1 MGLASLGISTGD
13 VLSGGFGN
21 HGVSGDELADIFGA
35 IAESESLQAAQER
48 EARAKRTKLFLIS
61 GSVIGALSFI
71 LLLYYLSSKKS
82 KKPKI

>member
-35 IAESESLQAAQER
+35 MAQSETIQAAQER
-48 EARAKRTKLFLIS
+48 EDRAKRTKLIVIS
-61 GSVIGALSFI
+61 GGVIATLSFI
-71 LLLYYLSSKKS
+71 ILLYYLTAKN
-82 KKPKI
+82 PKT

>member
-35 IAESESLQAAQER
+35 MSQSEIIQAAQER
-48 EARAKRTKLFLIS
+48 EDRAKRTKLIVIS
-61 GSVIGALSFI
+61 GSVIATLSFI
-71 LLLYYLSSKKS
+71 ILLYYLTSKN
-82 KKPKI
+82 PKT

>member
-35 IAESESLQAAQER
+35 MAQSETIQAAQER
-48 EARAKRTKLFLIS
+48 EDRAKRTKLILIS

-71 LLLYYLSSKKS
+71 LLLYYLTSKN
-82 KKPKI
+82 PKT